1 MMSQKGTLFEHP
13 GNNVISDQSSASLPS
28 LPGAASMVAS
38 HSGSSMIVT
47 STSSSTY
54 VMSDL
59 TVGGVRSNF
68 NYISNQGQGQR
79 SAVTSTTGSASYNG
93 AAVIN
98 STPGLQMV
106 EQSIGI
112 SGQPSSNSFFVPSAP
127 PMFRPVP
134 RRFTTNLIPTDTVTY
149 VEMDSNG
156 VPQILHHNPYLPPT
170 TAMPPTYTA
179 NHQRFGNSMRTSG
192 QAWSRPS
199 FVPWAAP
206 TQFNNFPVIRA
217 PTTAVVSGCSCSG
230 TSRSFGGVCDG
241 QTASVTST
249 GNSASSV
256 QATPFSSAQA
266 NNLQH
271 KWRKKT
277 VYSRKQLRALQDAF
291 SRDVYLTA
299 AKKKEL
305 GEQIGLTERQVIVY
319 FDNHRQKLK
328 INT

>member
-1 MMSQKGTLFEHP
+1 MMSQKGTLFELP
-13 GNNVISDQSSASLPS
+13 GNNAMNDQSSASLPS

-47 STSSSTY
+47 STSSSTC
-54 VMSDL
+54 VMNNL

-93 AAVIN
+93 AAVSN

-112 SGQPSSNSFFVPSAP
+112 GGQPSSNSFFVPSAP

-170 TAMPPTYTA
+170 TAMPPTYPA
-179 NHQRFGNSMRTSG
+179 NHQRFGNSMRASG

-217 PTTAVVSGCSCSG
+217 PTTAVRPLSPHY
-230 TSRSFGGVCDG
+230 GGFCDG

-277 VYSRKQLRALQDAF
+277 VYTRKQLRALQDAF
-291 SRDVYLTA
+291 GRDVYLAA

-305 GEQIGLTERQVIVY
+305 GEQIGLTERQVTVY